1 MSLRLKLIPILGI
14 YILLIS
20 ATCIVK
26 KDTTVDNRQ
35 NITITNNGSFH
46 FLRTH
51 KLNFFQRLGLKFL
64 LRRNRIQNGLNADK
78 LASTSMLLGIGACG
92 FILLGLFVPFIIL
105 LSVPTGIAAMI
116 TGSSAL
122 RNKTSLVGKAKTGKG
137 LGLGALITFG
147 LILLVAA
154 ILIASILNTIP

>member
-1 MSLRLKLIPILGI
+1 MSLRLKIIPILGI

-26 KDTTVDNRQ
+26 KDTTVVNRQ
-35 NITITNNGSFH
+35 NITITNNGSSH
-46 FLRTH
+46 FLRAH
-51 KLNFFQRLGLKFL
+51 KLNFFQRFGLKFL
-64 LRRNRIQNGLNADK
+64 PKRNRIQNGPDGDK
-78 LASTSMLLGIGACG
+78 LASASMLLGIGACG
-92 FILLGLFVPFIIL
+92 FILLGLFVPFVIL

-116 TGSSAL
+116 TGGSAV

-137 LGLGALITFG
+137 LGLGALIAFG

-154 ILIASILNTIP
+154 IVISSIGII